1 MKKPHFICKIT
12 PPGPF
17 FTFKTPQTVSIMLNP
32 PPLSPPVSA
41 MRARIARLGGT
52 LLFNLLAVVPS
63 RLAAARGMAERAA
76 G

>member
-1 MKKPHFICKIT
+1 
-12 PPGPF
+12 
-17 FTFKTPQTVSIMLNP
+17 
-32 PPLSPPVSA
+32 